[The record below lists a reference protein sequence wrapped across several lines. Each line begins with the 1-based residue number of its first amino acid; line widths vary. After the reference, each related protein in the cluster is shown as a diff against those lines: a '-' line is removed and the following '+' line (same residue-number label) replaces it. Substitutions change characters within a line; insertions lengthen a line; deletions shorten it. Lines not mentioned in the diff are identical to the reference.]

1 MKKSH
6 LNETQHIIDEIVSK
20 LKMKYTHASKHIYG
34 DTVDF
39 YYGSNLE
46 SRIEIS
52 YNELHDASLNKTL
65 PTKVSK
71 LV

>member
-20 LKMKYTHASKHIYG
+20 LKMKHNHASKHIYG

-39 YYGSNLE
+39 YYGNNLQ

-52 YNELHDASLNKTL
+52 YNELHDASLSKTL
-65 PTKVSK
+65 PSKVSK
-71 LV
+71 LI